1 MPCIITHTSQPISPE
16 QRERM
21 KAQFGK
27 AISDLPG
34 KSEMWLLCAF
44 EDNVPMYFGGDDSEP
59 VAFVEVN
66 AYSTSEV
73 PRSAWERLSAD
84 IQKIVSTELH
94 VPTNRMYVREIASPD
109 WGWNGGH
116 HLFGGCA

>member
-27 AISDLPG
+27 AIADLPG

-66 AYSTSEV
+66 AYSTSEM

-109 WGWNGGH
+109 WGWNGGN
-116 HLFGGCA
+116 F